1 MDKEFQEKVLKLRD
15 RCTEKRLDDAG
26 SDPLDAATLEQSK
39 VVLNLSI
46 GPKMTYNELAARL
59 DSIIRGF
66 R

>member
-1 MDKEFQEKVLKLRD
+1 MDKEFKEKVLKLRD
-15 RCTEKRLDDAG
+15 RCTEKRLADTG

-39 VVLNLSI
+39 VVLNLSV
-46 GPKMTYNELAARL
+46 GGKMTYNELAARL